1 MRLCVIGTIIFVIG
15 LMLLLIIRFS
25 PPSWVKGYNKDA
37 KWGCLAVLIMLSLI
51 GGIVI
56 MISHYL
62 VAGIPWVMKLW

>member
-1 MRLCVIGTIIFVIG
+1 MRLFVIGTIIFVIG

-37 KWGCLAVLIMLSLI
+37 KLGCLAVLIMLSLI

-62 VAGIPWVMKLW
+62 VAGIPWIMKLW